1 MTVHAYS
8 SRYEPDWPDHV
19 FPTEKYRLVAERLR
33 AAGATLVEPEPA
45 TRDQL
50 LLVHTPEYLDRLERM
65 TEMPELGY
73 AEFEVPCTRKTVE
86 SFKLSAGGS
95 ILAARRALE
104 DGVAGNVG
112 GGFHHAFAGHG
123 EGFCLINDLAVLI
136 RVLQKEGRI
145 RRAAVIDLDLHQGN
159 GTAHIFRDDPSVYT
173 FSMHQEH
180 NYPVKERSTWDIGL
194 DDYTADDEYL
204 AHLREAVPK
213 ILDLHKPDLVVYQAG
228 ADCYEED
235 KLGLLKLTKG
245 GIAERDRTV
254 YRECRRRK
262 IPVAATLGGGYPR
275 RTEDAV
281 EIHSKT
287 LLLLDEVNP

>member
-1 MTVHAYS
+1 MTVYAYS

-50 LLVHTPEYLDRLERM
+50 LLVHSPEYLERLEAM
-65 TEMPELGY
+65 TSAPELGY
-73 AEFEVPCTRKTVE
+73 AEFEVPCTRATVE

-104 DGVAGNVG
+104 EGAAGNVG

-123 EGFCLINDLAVLI
+123 EGFCLVNDLAVLI
-136 RVLQKEGRI
+136 RVLQSEKRI

-159 GTAHIFRDDPSVYT
+159 GTAHIFRNDPDVYT

-180 NYPVKERSTWDIGL
+180 NYPMKERSTWDVGL
-194 DDYTADDEYL
+194 DDYVGDADYL
-204 AHLREAVPK
+204 PILREAAPK
-213 ILDLHKPDLVVYQAG
+213 ILDAHKPDLVVYQAG
-228 ADCYEED
+228 ADCYEHD
-235 KLGLLKLTKG
+235 KLGLLKLTME
-245 GIAERDRTV
+245 GIAERDRIV
-254 YRECRRRK
+254 YRECRERK
-262 IPVAATLGGGYPR
+262 IPVVATLGGGYPEN
-275 RTEDAV
+275 TEDV
-281 EIHSKT
+281 VKIHSRT
-287 LLLLDEVNP
+287 LLLLDE